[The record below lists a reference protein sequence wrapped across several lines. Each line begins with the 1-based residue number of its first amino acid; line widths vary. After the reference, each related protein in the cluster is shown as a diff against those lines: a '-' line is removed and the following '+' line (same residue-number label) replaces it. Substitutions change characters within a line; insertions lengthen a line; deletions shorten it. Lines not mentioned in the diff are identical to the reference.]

1 LNDQRAHERYSLW
14 FPIRVANPSGDI
26 EAICRDGSAGG
37 VLVAGKNGAQD
48 LEVGESVFITL
59 PHQKDQPILGRVVR
73 IEPASEPGGER
84 RIAIEFIKPF
94 PELERLF
101 RRTSSRPPPPG

>member
-1 LNDQRAHERYSLW
+1 VNNQRAHERYTLW
-14 FPIRVANPSGDI
+14 FPIRIANPSGDI

-37 VLVAGKNGAQD
+37 VLVAGNGAQN

-59 PHQKDQPILGRVVR
+59 PHQANEPILGRVVR
-73 IEPASEPGGER
+73 IEDATEPGGER

-94 PELERLF
+94 PELESLF
-101 RRTSSRPPPPG
+101 RRASSRPPPPL